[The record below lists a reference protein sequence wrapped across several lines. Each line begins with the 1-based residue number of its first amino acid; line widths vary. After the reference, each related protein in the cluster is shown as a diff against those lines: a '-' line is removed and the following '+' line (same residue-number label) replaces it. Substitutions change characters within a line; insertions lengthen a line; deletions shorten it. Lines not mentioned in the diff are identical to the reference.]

1 MNLVLD
7 EADEINV
14 KTHSKRQIGKI
25 LLKGDNITLIQ
36 QARRLV
42 LSKES
47 AKRRKTRHSEPVT
60 HCNSHSD

>member
-1 MNLVLD
+1 MNSVLD

-36 QARRLV
+36 QARLV
-42 LSKES
+42 LSQES
-47 AKRRKTRHSEPVT
+47 AKRRKTVIL
-60 HCNSHSD
+60 NL